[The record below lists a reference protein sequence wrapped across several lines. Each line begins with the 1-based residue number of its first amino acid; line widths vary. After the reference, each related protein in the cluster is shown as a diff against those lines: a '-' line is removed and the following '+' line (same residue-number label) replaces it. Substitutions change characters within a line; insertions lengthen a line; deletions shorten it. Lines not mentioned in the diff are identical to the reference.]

1 MNMFKSAKEEFL
13 SFAMADIDKYTRAT
27 LVEKRLISPDFAKQ
41 NNFAYLLMRKD
52 ERVSIMLGEED
63 HIRIQV
69 MAGSSSLYEAYAEA
83 EKIALLFEEKFGI
96 AFSQERGF
104 LTSCVS
110 NTGSGM
116 RASLMVHLPFLA
128 KSRDFKLLCKS
139 LNKIGFTIRG
149 DHGEHSQAEGDLFQI
164 SNQLTL
170 GIDIESTLKQLEI
183 IVAEIIKRELN
194 LEKKYLENSKLE
206 VVDKLARSFATLKNA
221 YLLSYSECINLASD
235 IRTAIRLNYIKD
247 NEESRNALN
256 SLTYLLG
263 SASLQKEK
271 GMELEA
277 QDRDYLRASIVR
289 ELMQDIDF
297 SFTNDF

>member
-1 MNMFKSAKEEFL
+1 M
-13 SFAMADIDKYTRAT
+13 
-27 LVEKRLISPDFAKQ
+27 
-41 NNFAYLLMRKD
+41 
-52 ERVSIMLGEED
+52 
-63 HIRIQV
+63 
-69 MAGSSSLYEAYAEA
+69 
-83 EKIALLFEEKFGI
+83 
-96 AFSQERGF
+96 
-104 LTSCVS
+104 
-110 NTGSGM
+110 
-116 RASLMVHLPFLA
+116 
-128 KSRDFKLLCKS
+128 
-139 LNKIGFTIRG
+139 
-149 DHGEHSQAEGDLFQI
+149 
-164 SNQLTL
+164 TL

-247 NEESRNALN
+247 NEKSRNALN
-256 SLTYLLG
+256 ILTYLLG

-297 SFTNDF
+297 LLRMISKLLLK